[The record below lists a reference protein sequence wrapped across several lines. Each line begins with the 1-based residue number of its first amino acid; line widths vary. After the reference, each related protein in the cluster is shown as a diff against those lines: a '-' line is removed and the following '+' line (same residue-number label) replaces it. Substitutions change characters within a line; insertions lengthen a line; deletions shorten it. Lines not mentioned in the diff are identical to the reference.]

1 MAGFNYYAR
10 IRLNCLEKPRT
21 GSQMRCI
28 HVALLGVLFGAI
40 NYREPVG
47 NISVLFEKQ
56 RAVPADAFLAVLL
69 FSE

>member
-1 MAGFNYYAR
+1 
-10 IRLNCLEKPRT
+10 
-21 GSQMRCI
+21 MRCI